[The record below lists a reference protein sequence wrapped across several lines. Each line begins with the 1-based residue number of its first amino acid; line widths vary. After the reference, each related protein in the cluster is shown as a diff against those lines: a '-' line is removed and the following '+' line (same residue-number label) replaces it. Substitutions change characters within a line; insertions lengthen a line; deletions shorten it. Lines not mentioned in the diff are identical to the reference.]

1 MGLIYGYRNKTNN
14 KWYVGQTIM
23 PLEERHRLHISGA
36 KNKGASD
43 YNCLFHK
50 KIRQYGIDNFEL
62 VVLED
67 NLPKEILDTRE
78 KFWIKEKNSFV
89 QNGKGYNLTTG
100 GQKRKDNEDYWDI
113 RSAFSKE
120 EVEKVKNKIRKGID
134 FTIIANQYNVSE
146 TLISQINRG
155 KKYREKNETYP
166 LFHWV
171 SEKLSQDEVIQI
183 IQELAEYSV
192 SNAEIA
198 RWHNIDEEI
207 VGKINLGKTY
217 KQPGISYPI
226 RKDPREVRANKIKQ
240 LLLTTNLTNK
250 KIADKI
256 GCDPSIVSNIKYGKV
271 FFDKKLNYPLQCT
284 KNL

>member
-1 MGLIYGYRNKTNN
+1 MGLIYGYRNKINN
-14 KWYVGQTIM
+14 KWYVGQTTM
-23 PLEERHRLHISGA
+23 PLNERHRLHISGA
-36 KNKGASD
+36 KNENPSD

-50 KIRQYGIDNFEL
+50 KIRQYGINNFEL
-62 VVLED
+62 VILE
-67 NLPKEILDTRE
+67 NNIAKEDLDERE
-78 KFWIKEKNSFV
+78 RFWIKEKNSFI
-89 QNGKGYNLTTG
+89 QNSKGYNLTIG
-100 GQKRKDNEDYWDI
+100 GQKRKNNEDYWDV

-120 EVEKVKNKIRKGID
+120 EIKEVKNKIKKGID
-134 FTIIANQYNVSE
+134 FTVIANQYKVSE

-155 KKYREKNETYP
+155 KKYQEKNETYP

-171 SEKLSQDEVIQI
+171 NEKLSQEEVIKI
-183 IQELAEYSV
+183 IQELIEYDV

-198 RWHNIDEEI
+198 RWHNIDEEV

-217 KQPGISYPI
+217 KQSGISYPI
-226 RKDPREVRANKIKQ
+226 RKDPRRVRADKIKQ

-250 KIADKI
+250 QIADKI

-271 FFDKKLNYPLQCT
+271 FFDQKLNYPLNYT